1 MSQMD
6 YCRNGSGIDSSELIP
21 LLPSRWRHQDGFAFP
36 RELIGATIKGFGTL
50 SERKQGGILVID
62 YLPKRARITRR
73 LELVFNELG
82 MWIYK
87 RRIRRSYTRDEAG
100 RFVRANIA

>member
-1 MSQMD
+1 MD

-62 YLPKRARITRR
+62 YLPKRANNSTLR
-73 LELVFNELG
+73 VG
-82 MWIYK
+82 
-87 RRIRRSYTRDEAG
+87 
-100 RFVRANIA
+100 VQRAWHVDI